1 MTKIIFEN
9 NIGRLCLSGGGDEAW
24 RITKISGLGMA
35 DKKYQTVSYFSEAGQ
50 KTINERR
57 EARIITIAGDV
68 FAAEKWA
75 TRKISQAI
83 KILDKP
89 GWLTIR
95 SNGINR
101 RIRARCSGFEN
112 GEVYGNFRKFAMQ
125 FCCDCPYFEDVGK
138 DSIALFKK
146 TKEIKS
152 TFNLPKIFTCRT
164 SDGIVVNQGD
174 VEAEPILNIYF
185 GSQIAGGEKV
195 TLTIYNKTTECK
207 LVMFLY
213 PEPDDIVTLD
223 VTNRKI
229 YNDRGE
235 NLIADLSDDCSLSKF
250 TLKEGPNYITVT
262 SDVETN
268 LSVVCRFTNRYLEA
282 VC

>member
-1 MTKIIFEN
+1 MTKIVFEN
-9 NIGRLCLSGGGDEAW
+9 DAGRLCLSGGGDEAW
-24 RITKISGLGMA
+24 RITKISGLGMSE
-35 DKKYQTVSYFSEAGQ
+35 KKYQTVSYFSEAGQ
-50 KTINERR
+50 KTVSERR

-68 FAAEKWA
+68 FGTEKLA
-75 TRKISQAI
+75 VRRVSRAI

-95 SNGINR
+95 SNGTVR
-101 RIRARCSGFEN
+101 RIWARCSGFED
-112 GEVYGNFRKFAMQ
+112 GEAYGAFRKFAMQ
-125 FCCDCPYFEDVGK
+125 FCCDCPYFEEVGN

-146 TKEIKS
+146 TKEIKN
-152 TFNLPKIFTCRT
+152 TFTLPKIFTCRT
-164 SDGIVVNQGD
+164 SEGVVVNKGD

-185 GSQIAGGEKV
+185 GAEIADGEKV
-195 TLTIYNKTTECK
+195 TLTIYNKTSECR
-207 LVMFLY
+207 LVMSLY
-213 PEPDDIVTLD
+213 PKPGDIVTVD
-223 VTNRKI
+223 VTKRKI

-235 NLIADLSDDCSLSKF
+235 NLIAALFDDCSLNKF
-250 TLKEGPNYITVT
+250 TLKEGANNITIT

>member
-9 NIGRLCLSGGGDEAW
+9 DIGRLYLSGGGDEAW
-24 RITKISGLGMA
+24 RITKISGLGMS

-50 KTINERR
+50 KTVSERR

-68 FAAEKWA
+68 FGTENRIAH
-75 TRKISQAI
+75 KISETI

-89 GWLTIR
+89 GWLTVR
-95 SNGINR
+95 TNGMIR
-101 RIRARCSGFEN
+101 RIWARCNGFEE
-112 GEVYGNFRKFAMQ
+112 GEAYGVFRKFAMQ

-146 TKEIKS
+146 TKEIKN
-152 TFNLPKIFTCRT
+152 TFTLPKVFTCRT
-164 SDGIVVNQGD
+164 SNGIVVNRGD

-185 GSQIAGGEKV
+185 GADIAEGQKV
-195 TLTIYNKTTECK
+195 TLTIDNKTTECK
-207 LVMFLY
+207 LVVYLY
-213 PEPDDIVTLD
+213 PKAGDIVTVD
-223 VTNRKI
+223 VANRKI
-229 YNDRGE
+229 YNDRDE
-235 NLIADLSDDCSLSKF
+235 NLIAALADDCSLNKF
-250 TLKEGPNYITVT
+250 TLKEGTNDITVT

-282 VC
+282 IC